1 MSFSDVPATTQ
12 FYADVVVKKRFL
24 HGLESNIG
32 YREASLAP
40 SWVAFVIQQ
49 CNTSKNAYLGGL
61 DENENAT
68 EEQLRGDLGRFS
80 LIDQVKTV
88 RDKDIRF
95 VRLLGIPITA
105 KVLSII
111 LVI

>member
-1 MSFSDVPATTQ
+1 M
-12 FYADVVVKKRFL
+12 
-24 HGLESNIG
+24 
-32 YREASLAP
+32 
-40 SWVAFVIQQ
+40 
-49 CNTSKNAYLGGL
+49 
-61 DENENAT
+61 
-68 EEQLRGDLGRFS
+68 RGDLCRFS